1 MIRPKLGETGKGLGP
16 LAEETGR
23 SCSGFA
29 TMEGVRVFR
38 RGRQRWRSF
47 GSANCLGQA
56 WRWSNRDGPVSVRP
70 QTVKD
75 RKRRRRRGCSSRL
88 REQGAITA
96 GFVKFAG
103 GPKEKRALNPLTAF
117 TEALEESPVQF
128 GSPRTVPGTD
138 KNVRVVRV
146 TDVRASFARNYGSK
160 GGLAKSA
167 DAQRQASTRA
177 LKVALAEGI

>member
-1 MIRPKLGETGKGLGP
+1 MRGGRHLSRFSPPARDWNDPAEARRNRKGPWSCRRGGRQVVLRIR
-16 LAEETGR
+16 
-23 SCSGFA
+23 

-103 GPKEKRALNPLTAF
+103 GPKEKAALIRGRPCR
-117 TEALEESPVQF
+117 
-128 GSPRTVPGTD
+128 GSRGIPCAIRKPSGKCPERTKTSGP
-138 KNVRVVRV
+138 
-146 TDVRASFARNYGSK
+146 S
-160 GGLAKSA
+160 
-167 DAQRQASTRA
+167 
-177 LKVALAEGI
+177 E

>member
-16 LAEETGR
+16 VAEETGR

-29 TMEGVRVFR
+29 TMERVRVFR

-70 QTVKD
+70 QTVK
-75 RKRRRRRGCSSRL
+75 RSERRRRRGCSSLL

-103 GPKEKRALNPLTAF
+103 GLKEKAALIRGRPCRGFRGIPGAIRNPSDSARKGQERQDPF
-117 TEALEESPVQF
+117 ESPK
-128 GSPRTVPGTD
+128 SERHLLGTMGL
-138 KNVRVVRV
+138 RV
-146 TDVRASFARNYGSK
+146 D
-160 GGLAKSA
+160 
-167 DAQRQASTRA
+167 
-177 LKVALAEGI
+177 